1 MQQILTR
8 YHVASPSFY
17 DAIEGRQK
25 RLIFST
31 RTATT
36 HLIDEPVWNSLSHGD
51 LGSIP
56 SPLLSELSAAELL
69 VDPAEDELSTVVRR
83 QQAALADDTNLVVVI
98 QPTALCQLGCV
109 YCGQEHKS
117 AWLSPEDQQ
126 RFLRYVETKL
136 STRAFRRLSVCWFGA
151 EPLSGIS
158 VIRTMTPKLKSL
170 AAEFECA
177 YGAATITNGLAL
189 TTQVATEI
197 THEHS
202 ISEVTISL
210 DGIAK
215 YHDAR
220 RATKQGLP
228 TFDPI
233 FANLVALAR
242 RDDLSLDIKVR
253 ANVDRHNADGVLPLL
268 ELLAEKG
275 IQRRIS
281 FYATPIHSWGNDAH
295 LRSLSPEEF
304 ASLETEW
311 HCAMIRLGFTPGLI
325 PHLKPIV
332 CLAVRPNGILVDA
345 NGELF
350 NCTEVS
356 YVPAYGKPNRFAIGD
371 TVVGEQP
378 GARDL
383 LGNFND
389 RVLERRY
396 PCASCRMLPVCGGAC
411 PKAWLEGHEPC
422 PSAKQNIEQRLLLAY
437 ASTRLQ

>member
-1 MQQILTR
+1 MQQTLSH

-17 DAIEGRQK
+17 DAIAGRQK

-36 HLIDEPVWNSLSHGD
+36 HLIDEPAWNSLSRGD
-51 LGSIP
+51 LEAIP
-56 SPLLSELSAAELL
+56 SSLLAELSAAEVL
-69 VDPAEDELSTVVRR
+69 VDSAEDELCTVVRR
-83 QQAALADDTNLVVVI
+83 QQAAVANDPNLVVVI

-117 AWLSPEDQQ
+117 TWLSPEDQE
-126 RFLRYVETKL
+126 RFLRYVEEKL
-136 STRAFRRLSVCWFGA
+136 SRRTFRRLSVCWFGA

-158 VIRTMTPKLKSL
+158 VMRTMTPNLKRL
-170 AAEFECA
+170 AAQFECS
-177 YGAATITNGLAL
+177 YGATIITNGLAL
-189 TTQVATEI
+189 TAQVATEI
-197 THEHS
+197 VNQHS
-202 ISEVTISL
+202 VSELTISL
-210 DGIAK
+210 DGVAK

-242 RDDLSLDIKVR
+242 RDDLSCDIRVR

-304 ASLETEW
+304 ATMETEW
-311 HCAMIRLGFTPGLI
+311 HCAMLRLGFVPGLI

-332 CLAVRPNGILVDA
+332 CLAVRTDGILVDA
-345 NGELF
+345 NGELY
-350 NCTEVS
+350 NCTEAS
-356 YVPAYGKPNRFAIGD
+356 YVPAYGKPNKFAIGD
-371 TVVGEQP
+371 TAGGEQP
-378 GARDL
+378 GARRL
-383 LGNFND
+383 LGSFNE
-389 RVLERRY
+389 RVLERQY

-437 ASTRLQ
+437 ASTRLH